1 MLHVKYI
8 CSVHMYIGNWRKL
21 YGHNMYIASGK
32 IYRNLTVFVSV
43 FIDNRNSQQLSQ
55 LLPQNSAAS
64 EQPEVQLDTSQ
75 QQQESRSRGAAV
87 LTDEQRLLRRLMRNY
102 DSNTRPVYNASYPVV
117 VRLGIT
123 LNQIFDLV
131 CT

>member
-1 MLHVKYI
+1 
-8 CSVHMYIGNWRKL
+8 MYIGNWREF
-21 YGHNMYIASGK
+21 YGHTMYIVSGK

-64 EQPEVQLDTSQ
+64 EQPEVQLDASQ
-75 QQQESRSRGAAV
+75 QQQESRSRSAAA